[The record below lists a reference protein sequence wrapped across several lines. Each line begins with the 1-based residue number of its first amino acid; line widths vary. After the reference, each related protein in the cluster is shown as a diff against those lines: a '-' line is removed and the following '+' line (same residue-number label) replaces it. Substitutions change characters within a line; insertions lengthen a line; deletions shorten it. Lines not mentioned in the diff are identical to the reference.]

1 MECSICFNVI
11 KYSCVGSCTHHFCKS
26 CLIEWCMHGGTSCP
40 KCKIII
46 SEIKP
51 DPEFDFINTSIINS
65 EIFIDISKNYKEK
78 IINFKQTEAA
88 GITLT
93 NNYKN
98 NKRAVGVKISKID
111 KKKQCYESGL
121 RINDIIINI
130 NNIPCINHKQA
141 IDIVNYC
148 VLSGKQMICILLS
161 SEDK

>member
-1 MECSICFNVI
+1 
-11 KYSCVGSCTHHFCKS
+11 
-26 CLIEWCMHGGTSCP
+26 MHGGTSCP